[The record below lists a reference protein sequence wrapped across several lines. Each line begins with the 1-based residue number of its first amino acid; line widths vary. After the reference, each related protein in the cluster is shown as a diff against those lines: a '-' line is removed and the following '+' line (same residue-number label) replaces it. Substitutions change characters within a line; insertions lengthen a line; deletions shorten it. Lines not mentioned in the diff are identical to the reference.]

1 MIATGM
7 PSFACPMTSS
17 AAEANSSAIAICLIL
32 KTYSYAKAV
41 KAFFSKDVN
50 ASNQILEHQREI
62 ERMDQEIASKAF
74 MSKQKNALTV
84 CAICSIR
91 EDIKKIADCAADIAE
106 IVINR
111 AYKMAI

>member
-1 MIATGM
+1 
-7 PSFACPMTSS
+7 
-17 AAEANSSAIAICLIL
+17 
-32 KTYSYAKAV
+32 
-41 KAFFSKDVN
+41 
-50 ASNQILEHQREI
+50 SNEVLEGQRKI
-62 ERMDQEIASKAF
+62 EKMDQEIASKAF

-111 AYKMAI
+111 AYKIAI